1 MPNST
6 ITAAS
11 LLSEVQTFLGGQQV
25 AVELVQQDVNK
36 AITDAVRLFNQYI
49 GLYDWATV
57 AIGTGLTNAEQVN
70 GISAG
75 ASASGQLG
83 NGRGALSGSVVFTI
97 PLASNSPATLRDN
110 GNGSLTGTDATGAA
124 LTIDASS
131 LNYATGVWSVTLG
144 GGATFSGASGTVTYT
159 TTSALSGARIQ
170 VSHPGLV
177 GVTQCMA
184 MSRDDFLGNPDVF
197 EAALFGHR
205 TGIRITGDTHGEYLQ
220 QFQYLEQARRI
231 SSSEFEWHAQWDR
244 TSGYYYIYYEA
255 AETYSH
261 MSYEY
266 KWHLTPDDDASTGLS
281 WLPDQNADWF
291 VDFVTARAK
300 QTLGRQL
307 RKFGGIATPE
317 GGQDQTDGEQLVSE
331 GREDELRL
339 REAIKLLRPPL
350 PPMIE

>member
-1 MPNST
+1 M
-6 ITAAS
+6 
-11 LLSEVQTFLGGQQV
+11 
-25 AVELVQQDVNK
+25 QQDVNK

-220 QFQYLEQARRI
+220 QFQYL
-231 SSSEFEWHAQWDR
+231 
-244 TSGYYYIYYEA
+244 SGKHP
-255 AETYSH
+255 SN
-261 MSYEY
+261 
-266 KWHLTPDDDASTGLS
+266 
-281 WLPDQNADWF
+281 Q
-291 VDFVTARAK
+291 
-300 QTLGRQL
+300 
-307 RKFGGIATPE
+307 GG
-317 GGQDQTDGEQLVSE
+317 
-331 GREDELRL
+331 
-339 REAIKLLRPPL
+339 
-350 PPMIE
+350 